1 MPETDRKKII
11 LYRQRKGM
19 SLSLSLGTLLISL
32 IIIFAFF
39 MVYNRFLVDSAI
51 GNLEQSL
58 SRVGYAQSVDDMK
71 SMKFFL
77 DDLVVSELGAK
88 DLDAKRFTSLEFSKN
103 ITSEAKD
110 FRQIRDVKFMLE
122 DALAARRGQRAGFL
136 QWVDRAMMIL
146 KGWFGVS
153 GKLSEPGAAIRRGRE
168 FTAAE
173 KKLYEQAKEDEGA
186 WHMAEAIQAYEK
198 LIQQAFDCK
207 DLVDLQLDLS
217 YAYMKVGNYDKAQ
230 SLLFRVQNQHRGSR
244 EEGVATVLI
253 QRIRGFVDLAQERD
267 ALLASIG
274 KVQDRNELQ
283 QIYIQAGLIQ
293 YRLFELD
300 KAEQSFMNAATII
313 PDNQQTTKALFYLG
327 IALKFHA
334 KYDKAIEVFREL
346 VERFPRSEFGIY
358 GRYQL
363 AESLR
368 KTGDYEKAAEQFKT
382 IAVDFSDSSVAPLS
396 QFKAGY
402 TYFYDVGDPLRA
414 QDSFETLRASY
425 EDDKIGRYSVNEI
438 SPYVNSTVRDFG
450 FILLQKRLYKD
461 ARDAFEEAIR
471 QDPKDIWGYSGY
483 ATALAFLGEKDK
495 SVEIA
500 LSAVKMGADEY
511 TIAALGYI
519 YELNRQ
525 YFKAIEFYEKALKIK
540 RKYPSVLYNLGR
552 LYEIAGKY
560 DNAIENYQK
569 MLAVSKKA
577 SKDPEVYINLGHAY
591 WYRGDYQGAEEQF
604 KKAVELKPDS
614 ALAHYNLATAYQAG
628 RKNQLAAAE
637 YRKVL
642 KLDPSFR
649 QAQVALDALN
659 RRGR

>member
-1 MPETDRKKII
+1 
-11 LYRQRKGM
+11 M
-19 SLSLSLGTLLISL
+19 SLSLSLSTLLISL

-58 SRVGYAQSVDDMK
+58 SRVGYAQSVDDVK

-77 DDLVVSELGAK
+77 DDLVVSELGSK
-88 DLDAKRFTSLEFSKN
+88 DLDAKRYTSLEFSKS
-103 ITSEAKD
+103 IASEAKD

-122 DALAARRGQRAGFL
+122 DALAGRRAQRAGFL
-136 QWVDRAMMIL
+136 QWVDNALMIV

-173 KKLYEQAKEDEGA
+173 KRLYKTAKENEDS
-186 WHMAEAIQAYEK
+186 WRMAEAIQAYEK
-198 LIQQAFDCK
+198 LLEQAFDCK

-217 YAYMKVGNYDKAQ
+217 YAYMKVGNHDKAQ

-244 EEGVATVLI
+244 EADVASVLL
-253 QRIRGFVDLAQERD
+253 QRIKDFQDLSRELD
-267 ALLASIG
+267 ELLASVA

-283 QIYIQAGLIQ
+283 QIYINAGLIQ
-293 YRLFELD
+293 YRLFDLGE
-300 KAEQSFMNAATII
+300 AEQSFMNAAAII
-313 PDNQQTTKALFYLG
+313 PDNQPASKALFYLG
-327 IALKFHA
+327 VALKFHA

-346 VERFPRSEFGIY
+346 VDRFPRSEFGIF

-382 IAVDFSDSSVAPLS
+382 IAIDFSDSAAAPLS
-396 QFKAGY
+396 QFRAGY

-414 QDSFETLRASY
+414 QDSFETLRASH

-461 ARDAFEEAIR
+461 ARNAFEEAIR
-471 QDPKDIWGYSGY
+471 QDSKDIWGYSGY

-495 SVEIA
+495 SVEMA

-519 YELNRQ
+519 YELNRE
-525 YFKAIEFYEKALKIK
+525 YLKAIEFYEKALKIK
-540 RKYPSVLYNLGR
+540 SNYPSVLYNLGR

-560 DNAIENYQK
+560 DAAVGSYRK
-569 MLAVSKKA
+569 MLAASKKA
-577 SKDPEVYINLGHAY
+577 AKDPEVYINLGHAY
-591 WYRGDYQGAEEQF
+591 WYRGDYQGAEAQF
-604 KKAVELKPDS
+604 KRAVALKPDS

-628 RKNQLAAAE
+628 RKNELAAAE
-637 YRKVL
+637 YREVL
-642 KLDPSFR
+642 KRDPSFR
-649 QAQVALDALN
+649 QAQAALDALN

>member
-1 MPETDRKKII
+1 
-11 LYRQRKGM
+11 
-19 SLSLSLGTLLISL
+19 
-32 IIIFAFF
+32 

-58 SRVGYAQSVDDMK
+58 SRVGYAQNVDDMK

-88 DLDAKRFTSLEFSKN
+88 DLDAKSYTSLEFSKN

-122 DALAARRGQRAGFL
+122 DALAARRGRRAGFL
-136 QWVDRAMMIL
+136 QWVDKAMMIL
-146 KGWFGVS
+146 RGWFGVS
-153 GKLSEPGAAIRRGRE
+153 GKLSEPSATIRRGRE

-173 KKLYEQAKEDEGA
+173 KKLYEKAKEDEEA
-186 WHMAEAIQAYEK
+186 WLLPEAIQAYEK
-198 LIQQAFDCK
+198 LIQRVFDCK

-217 YAYMKVGNYDKAQ
+217 YAYVKVGNYEKAQ

-244 EEGVATVLI
+244 EEGVATVLLL
-253 QRIRGFVDLAQERD
+253 RVKGFQALARELD
-267 ALLASIG
+267 ELLASIS
-274 KVQDRNELQ
+274 KVQSRSELH
-283 QIYIQAGLIQ
+283 QIYIKAGLMQ
-293 YRLFELD
+293 YRLFQLS

-313 PDNQQTTKALFYLG
+313 FDNQQAAKALFYLG

-346 VERFPRSEFGIY
+346 VDRFPRSEFGIY

-382 IAVDFSDSSVAPLS
+382 IAVEFSDSSVASLA
-396 QFKAGY
+396 QFRAGY
-402 TYFYDVGDPLRA
+402 TYFYDVGDPIRA
-414 QDSFETLRASY
+414 EDTFETLRNSY

-438 SPYVNSTVRDFG
+438 SPYVKSTVRDFG
-450 FILLQKRLYKD
+450 FILLQKRLFKD
-461 ARDAFEEAIR
+461 ARNAFKEAIR

-495 SVEIA
+495 SIEMA

-519 YELNRQ
+519 YELNQQ

-540 RKYPSVLYNLGR
+540 GKYPSVLYNLGR
-552 LYEIAGKY
+552 LYEIAGQY
-560 DNAIENYQK
+560 DAAIESYKK
-569 MLAVSKKA
+569 MLAASKKA
-577 SKDPEVYINLGHAY
+577 ARDAEVYSNLGHAY
-591 WYRGDYQGAEEQF
+591 WYSGDYQAAEKQF

-614 ALAHYNLATAYQAG
+614 ALTHYNLATAYQSG
-628 RKNQLAAAE
+628 RKNELAAAE

-649 QAQVALDALN
+649 QAQVALDSLN